1 MTAKQYLQ
9 QAFQMKKKIAAIQVD
24 ILRLEAAATDCS
36 PNLTGMPHNPSPS
49 HSRMADIVCKI
60 IDRKAELEKKV
71 AELELIAAEIKYKIS
86 LLESND
92 HRTLLYKRYVE
103 GAEWQDIAMDMFY
116 SGSHI
121 YVIHRAALAEMQK
134 IIDGDTNR

>member
-1 MTAKQYLQ
+1 MTAKQYLM
-9 QAFQMKKKIAAIQVD
+9 QAFRMKKKIESMQED

-71 AELELIAAEIKYKIS
+71 TELTTLMAEIKYKIS
-86 LLESND
+86 LLEND
-92 HRTLLYKRYVE
+92 DYRTLLYKRYVE
-103 GAEWQDIAMDMFY
+103 GAEWQDIAMDMYYSRRWVFY
-116 SGSHI
+116 
-121 YVIHRAALAEMQK
+121 IHDRALTEFEK
-134 IIDGDTNR
+134 LL

>member
-9 QAFQMKKKIAAIQVD
+9 QAFRMKKKIESMQED

-60 IDRKAELEKKV
+60 IDRKAELEKQIT
-71 AELELIAAEIKYKIS
+71 ELMTLLAEIKYTLTLMEDGDYKK
-86 LLESND
+86 
-92 HRTLLYKRYVE
+92 LLYKRYVE
-103 GAEWQDIAMDMFY
+103 GAEWQQIADDLY
-116 SGSHI
+116 KSERWVYWAHT
-121 YVIHRAALAEMQK
+121 RALAEFEK
-134 IIDGDTNR
+134 LL

>member
-1 MTAKQYLQ
+1 MTAKQYLM
-9 QAFQMKKKIAAIQVD
+9 QAFRMKKKIESMQED

-60 IDRKAELEKKV
+60 IDRKDELKKKV
-71 AELELIAAEIKYKIS
+71 EELQALSAEIKYK
-86 LLESND
+86 LTLMED
-92 HRTLLYKRYVE
+92 RHYKDLLYMRYVE
-103 GAEWQDIAMDMFY
+103 GAEWQDIAMDLGF

-121 YVIHRAALAEMQK
+121 YVLHRSALDAFQRILEKDSSQ
-134 IIDGDTNR
+134 

>member
-1 MTAKQYLQ
+1 MTAKQYLM
-9 QAFQMKKKIAAIQVD
+9 QAFRMKKKIESMQED

-71 AELELIAAEIKYKIS
+71 AELEIIAAEIKYKIS
-86 LLESND
+86 LLEND
-92 HRTLLYKRYVE
+92 DYRTLLYRRYVE
-103 GAEWQDIAMDMFY
+103 GAEWQDIAMEMYY
-116 SGSHI
+116 SERWVYKH
-121 YVIHRAALAEMQK
+121 HTLALAEFEKVM
-134 IIDGDTNR
+134 